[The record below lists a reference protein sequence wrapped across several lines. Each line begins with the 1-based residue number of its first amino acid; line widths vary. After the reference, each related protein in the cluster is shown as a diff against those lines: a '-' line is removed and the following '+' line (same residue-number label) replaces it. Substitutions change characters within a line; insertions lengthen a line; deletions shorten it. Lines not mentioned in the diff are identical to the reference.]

1 MKGCFTILTIKLYIL
16 SNYIVTSLILL
27 FFVIV
32 IIYLFLIVMQKILM
46 FLGNIYQK
54 FVKKKHITNYNY

>member
-32 IIYLFLIVMQKILM
+32 IIFFIFNGYAKDFNVFRKDLPKICQKETYYKI
-46 FLGNIYQK
+46 
-54 FVKKKHITNYNY
+54 